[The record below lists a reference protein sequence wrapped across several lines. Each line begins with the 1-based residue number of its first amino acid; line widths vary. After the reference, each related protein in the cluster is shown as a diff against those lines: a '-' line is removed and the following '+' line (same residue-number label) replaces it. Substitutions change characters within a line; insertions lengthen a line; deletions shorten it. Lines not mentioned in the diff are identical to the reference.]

1 MTKEDIKQIVREM
14 VEARIYGDPY
24 RTSDEY
30 DLTPE
35 ELNTIKNM
43 SHKQRMTF
51 AAKKIKQAR
60 RAKGQCISGG
70 PNCEP
75 PPKNTDGTPGT
86 YCQKHLEQFRVAR
99 AKLTKARGSCARCPS
114 TDVVPGNKLCQ
125 NCIDALNKPRDK
137 AVETGLCMR
146 CKKIPAT
153 PPTKFCTACMAAK
166 VERNKQIK
174 MRRKGWQDY
183 ARDIQAAALAQ
194 RVKNLGI
201 QETDEEKPKSVWAPG
216 TGGGTKHAGF
226 TSKSLGRRYRINQLT
241 GAKIIGRPPGGEYTL
256 TPQEVE
262 LMNKMTDSEKSL
274 FRHQKIKQARKDR
287 GVCYKCGGRINV
299 ENSKLCSDCIQ
310 KRSNERKKDRTNR
323 INSGLCTICNN
334 PAVQNP
340 DGTFKTYCPK
350 HLEYMINKNMEY
362 YKKKQ
367 SSGKCVQCGQPAI
380 QNPDGTF
387 QIHCEKCVERQRKA
401 STQSYI
407 NRGRPNRRWTGYEI
421 EESK

>member
-1 MTKEDIKQIVREM
+1 MTKDGIKKIVKEM

-146 CKKIPAT
+146 CKKVPAA

-183 ARDIQAAALAQ
+183 ARDVQAAALAQ

-201 QETDEEKPKSVWAPG
+201 QESKLQEIAFPIFPIQVQRVVNIIVDACAKEKENPEEVVGIKNMGKRGDTSELWYIQGPLISLIYHPSKDYWILI
-216 TGGGTKHAGF
+216 TNDQKHLLERGSETFYA
-226 TSKSLGRRYRINQLT
+226 KNWLT
-241 GAKIIGRPPGGEYTL
+241 GI
-256 TPQEVE
+256 
-262 LMNKMTDSEKSL
+262 
-274 FRHQKIKQARKDR
+274 
-287 GVCYKCGGRINV
+287 
-299 ENSKLCSDCIQ
+299 
-310 KRSNERKKDRTNR
+310 
-323 INSGLCTICNN
+323 
-334 PAVQNP
+334 
-340 DGTFKTYCPK
+340 
-350 HLEYMINKNMEY
+350 
-362 YKKKQ
+362 
-367 SSGKCVQCGQPAI
+367 
-380 QNPDGTF
+380 
-387 QIHCEKCVERQRKA
+387 
-401 STQSYI
+401 
-407 NRGRPNRRWTGYEI
+407 
-421 EESK
+421 